1 MSSGPRLAAGTVI
14 GGDYLIQRPLASGGM
29 GAVYVAEQRSTG
41 KLRALKVMHP
51 ELVPDVKSRLRF
63 VEEARVGARIASEHI
78 VDVVGAGVDEATG
91 VPWLAMELLEGESL
105 DAIVSREGGLA
116 PAVVRELFLQM
127 GHALGAAHDRG
138 IVHRDL
144 KPENVFV
151 ARAMRT
157 GASLTVKILDFGI
170 AKTIQESKAGVTSTS
185 PIGTPLFMAPEQGTP
200 GAQLRAATD
209 VWALG
214 LIAFHALTGRHYW
227 LAASHGHGV
236 QALFAEVFVHPLV
249 PASRRAAELG
259 APAPLPPG
267 FDAWFARCVVREPEA
282 RFPDARVAIDALLS
296 LLSGGAPA
304 ARPSPYAATVPA
316 AATQPLTSA
325 AGTVALPT
333 AQPMSTTDYG
343 ARRSSGVGFV
353 AFGLAA
359 AALIGVGAV
368 AGAVVLLG
376 SEDPAP
382 PPVPTGLAPALPP
395 AAPPLAPIAPPQ
407 PPAPPVASPQDPL
420 PAPAAAEAPAASEAP
435 AEPDP
440 QPGDPGAPSAT
451 GTLTVNSTPWTHVFV
466 GSRSLGTTPL
476 MRAVLPAGV
485 HDVRLVNEAE
495 GISSVRSVRIAAGQ
509 ETRLVLRLD
518 RAPAEPSTAPSEP
531 RAGNLPQTPS
541 RADIVAAMNGVSG
554 AVSACGRGA
563 FHGLVPVQVTFT
575 GSNGRVS
582 SAVVRA
588 DVPPAIGSC
597 VARAVR
603 GARVP
608 PFSQPSFSVNYPFR
622 L

>member
-1 MSSGPRLAAGTVI
+1 
-14 GGDYLIQRPLASGGM
+14 M

-116 PAVVRELFLQM
+116 PEAVRELFLQM

-236 QALFAEVFVHPLV
+236 QALFAEVFVHALV

-259 APAPLPPG
+259 ATAPLPPG

-282 RFPDARVAIDALLS
+282 RFPDARVAIDALLF

-304 ARPSPYAATVPA
+304 ARPSPYAATMPA

-343 ARRSSGVGFV
+343 ARRSSGVGFI

-382 PPVPTGLAPALPP
+382 PPVPHGARAGP
-395 AAPPLAPIAPPQ
+395 AAGGAAARAHRAAAAARAAGGEPAGSASRSSRAGGACRARPAAGRPRRAERDRHAHREQHAVDAGVRRLAQPRHDARHAGGAARGDARRAPRERGRGHLVGPLRPHRPRAGHPARAAPRPRARRAHGAERAARRQPPPDAQPSRHRGGHERRERRGGRVRRGRLSRPGAGAGDVHRIDGPREQRGRARGRAARDRLVRRAGGTRRARPAVLAAVVQRELSVPPLI
-407 PPAPPVASPQDPL
+407 
-420 PAPAAAEAPAASEAP
+420 
-435 AEPDP
+435 
-440 QPGDPGAPSAT
+440 
-451 GTLTVNSTPWTHVFV
+451 
-466 GSRSLGTTPL
+466 R
-476 MRAVLPAGV
+476 
-485 HDVRLVNEAE
+485 
-495 GISSVRSVRIAAGQ
+495 
-509 ETRLVLRLD
+509 
-518 RAPAEPSTAPSEP
+518 SEP
-531 RAGNLPQTPS
+531 RVELDPGTGCSRPRVRS
-541 RADIVAAMNGVSG
+541 RAA
-554 AVSACGRGA
+554 
-563 FHGLVPVQVTFT
+563 
-575 GSNGRVS
+575 
-582 SAVVRA
+582 
-588 DVPPAIGSC
+588 
-597 VARAVR
+597 
-603 GARVP
+603 
-608 PFSQPSFSVNYPFR
+608 SQ
-622 L
+622 